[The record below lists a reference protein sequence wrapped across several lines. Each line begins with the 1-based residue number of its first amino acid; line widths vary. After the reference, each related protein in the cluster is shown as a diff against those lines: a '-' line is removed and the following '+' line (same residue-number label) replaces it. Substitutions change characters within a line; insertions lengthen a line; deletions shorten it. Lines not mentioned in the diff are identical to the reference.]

1 MHFAFWNN
9 KYIFCCFF
17 ISCSQGWNDLICF
30 GKKKNYI
37 YIFVYYIYICIFVCL
52 TKVSDCHCSTYL
64 FILVFYFIFMLK
76 FMFKLLIQSFL
87 NWPKFGI
94 TVSQK
99 FDLGSVFY
107 IPYMMYKHPA
117 IQISTLYN
125 PNWNFSKLFHLQLIQ
140 CHLHIKLFWLFSSQ
154 NIPPNTKEKVSPN
167 YNHYFPNYHSTCL
180 ESWSVEITRIK
191 ISGLLFL

>member
-1 MHFAFWNN
+1 MHFE
-9 KYIFCCFF
+9 
-17 ISCSQGWNDLICF
+17 LINILF
-30 GKKKNYI
+30 VVFLFHFHKDTYI
-37 YIFVYYIYICIFVCL
+37 YIYIYIYLHLLLFIWQKL
-52 TKVSDCHCSTYL
+52 ESSSYSLLYDCQCSTYL

-107 IPYMMYKHPA
+107 LPYMMYKHPA

-125 PNWNFSKLFHLQLIQ
+125 PNCKLFG
-140 CHLHIKLFWLFSSQ
+140 
-154 NIPPNTKEKVSPN
+154 
-167 YNHYFPNYHSTCL
+167 
-180 ESWSVEITRIK
+180 
-191 ISGLLFL
+191 ISNWYYVTYI